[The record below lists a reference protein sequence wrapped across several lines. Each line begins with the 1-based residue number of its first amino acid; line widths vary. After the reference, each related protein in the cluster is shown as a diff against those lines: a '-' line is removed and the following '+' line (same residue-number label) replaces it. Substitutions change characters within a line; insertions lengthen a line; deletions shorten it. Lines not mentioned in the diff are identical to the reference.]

1 MSANGRVLVVDDE
14 RSMQEFLEIFFRSEG
29 YDAVTAGDLQSALL
43 MLENDDFD
51 VVITDIQMP
60 GGTGLDL
67 LRSVQRLAPDTVVI
81 MMTAYAS
88 TETAIA
94 AMKEGAWD
102 YVTKPFKV
110 DEIRMVVEKAL
121 EKKLLSSENR
131 RLKSELR
138 SRVRSRSLI
147 GSSAAI
153 RRVLD
158 FVAQVADNKANVLIS
173 GESGTGKE
181 VVARAIHEA
190 GERKERPFVAV
201 NCGAI
206 PENLLESELFGH
218 VKGAFTG
225 AVQNKSGL
233 FEVAGAGTVFLDEI
247 AELSLALQVKLLR
260 VIQERSFRRVGGTQD
275 IRFDARIVTASNRQL
290 QEEVAG
296 GRFREDLYYRLNVIE
311 ISLPPLRERRD
322 DIPLLVQ
329 HFVEK
334 YTRELDK
341 PVAGVT
347 EAAMGRLCRYGYPG
361 NVRELENVIERA
373 VALCRGDTIDL
384 DVLPPTLQAGTDL
397 PRATRIPAEGVKLGE
412 LVDAYE
418 RSLLLEALEQAK
430 GVKKRAAQRLGI
442 SFRSFRYRW
451 EKLGLEADDEER

>member
-67 LRSVQRLAPDTVVI
+67 LSSVQRLAPDTVVI

-397 PRATRIPAEGVKLGE
+397 PRATRIPPEGVKLGE